1 MSMSKIC
8 KFDDPPQR
16 NARFYGSK
24 VSQFIQYEKTNKGYD
39 NRKYNEIAA
48 KIRKQCMLPDKLK
61 MKFLRH
67 SGATVLGENGA
78 TEDQISAVTG
88 HKSRQMLN
96 IYVKKTKRLA
106 SSAQQLRFK

>member
-1 MSMSKIC
+1 
-8 KFDDPPQR
+8 
-16 NARFYGSK
+16 
-24 VSQFIQYEKTNKGYD
+24 
-39 NRKYNEIAA
+39 
-48 KIRKQCMLPDKLK
+48 MLPDKLK

-88 HKSRQMLN
+88 HKSRTMLN

-106 SSAQQLRFK
+106 SSAQQLRFKENEKHYWGKKGVWERIAKADQQATKRPDWKINRSNTGNNNWT